1 MGTVTANDRFV
12 VNVSVGAA
20 LGQTFAPLPPRRA
33 PPLLRGHS
41 AGVFEFCSGLVNLV
55 VGVRHHRGGGH
66 RLALVGERFVGL
78 VVEDIA
84 QVGDHIAARRVAA
97 GWAIPVTEKVTRR
110 KRGGGRAGSF

>member
-1 MGTVTANDRFV
+1 M
-12 VNVSVGAA
+12 
-20 LGQTFAPLPPRRA
+20 
-33 PPLLRGHS
+33 
-41 AGVFEFCSGLVNLV
+41 FEFCSGLVDLV
-55 VGVRHHRGGGH
+55 VGVRHHPGGGH
-66 RLALVGERFVGL
+66 RLALAGERFVGL

>member
-1 MGTVTANDRFV
+1 MRHRQLGKLLDRLTRLRCLV
-12 VNVSVGAA
+12 CG
-20 LGQTFAPLPPRRA
+20 
-33 PPLLRGHS
+33 LLRDS
-41 AGVFEFCSGLVNLV
+41 VQFCSGLVDLV
-55 VGVRHHRGGGH
+55 VGVRHHPGGGH
-66 RLALVGERFVGL
+66 RLALAGERFVGL